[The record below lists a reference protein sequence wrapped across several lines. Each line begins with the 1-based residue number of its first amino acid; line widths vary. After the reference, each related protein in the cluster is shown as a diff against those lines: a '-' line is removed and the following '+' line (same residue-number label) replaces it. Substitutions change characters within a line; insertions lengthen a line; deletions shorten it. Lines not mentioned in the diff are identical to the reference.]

1 MTLISIIIVLFYT
14 DIFGEAN
21 ILKEKSRSKSR
32 TTSRPRKKYTYSS
45 VKTKS
50 PIKANLLLVSDPRSL
65 LDCLKSSSDFQ
76 LFDIKKLSQFLLS
89 HNSIFPVLP
98 TVTQGVRQV
107 HTNTLA
113 PDVMTQNSS
122 VPSTLSI
129 SGSKT
134 NSQVLQSEV
143 TSKSKMTKSAS
154 NLEPNLL
161 LSESARGL
169 SDCSHQCNSQ
179 HSLLTCNN
187 VQCSAKKRKL
197 YNSPKHKKSSQMN
210 KERSKK
216 RRDQPN
222 KCSQSQSIRQYF
234 ESQTAMLAP
243 CSNHTD
249 NTLTGTCI
257 VTISLAHDHITLDE
271 DPLSDQVVP
280 NNELNNPSTIVDI
293 QLGNLERDARQSMQD
308 IEKMLSDLESK
319 SQYNVSLQ
327 DSERL
332 SSLDNIHINMY
343 YYYLQ

>member
-1 MTLISIIIVLFYT
+1 M
-14 DIFGEAN
+14 
-21 ILKEKSRSKSR
+21 
-32 TTSRPRKKYTYSS
+32 
-45 VKTKS
+45 
-50 PIKANLLLVSDPRSL
+50 LLVSDPPSL
-65 LDCLKSSSDFQ
+65 LECLKSSSDFQ

-89 HNSIFPVLP
+89 HNSIFPALP
-98 TVTQGVRQV
+98 TETQRVKQA

-113 PDVMTQNSS
+113 PDVTTQNSS

-169 SDCSHQCNSQ
+169 SGCSHQYKSQ
-179 HSLLTCNN
+179 QSLLTCNS

-197 YNSPKHKKSSQMN
+197 YSSPKHKKSSQMN

-216 RRDQPN
+216 RREQPN

-234 ESQTAMLAP
+234 ESQTGVLAP
-243 CSNHTD
+243 CSNHKHD
-249 NTLTGTCI
+249 TLTGTCI
-257 VTISLAHDHITLDE
+257 MTISFAHDHTTLDE

-280 NNELNNPSTIVDI
+280 NNELNPSTIVDI
-293 QLGNLERDARQSMQD
+293 QLDKLERDAQQSMQD
-308 IEKMLSDLESK
+308 IEKMLADLESK

-327 DSERL
+327 DSER
-332 SSLDNIHINMY
+332 SAGLDNIHINRTITIFSDTTTVDLEFVENEMSQIKGT
-343 YYYLQ
+343 L